1 MADVL
6 DAELDAILK
15 GTSRSFYLSLKQLP
29 SGVRSQLGLLYLLAR
44 TSDTIADSERGS
56 AESRLAALEHYNEY
70 AQGRWEIRLPNSRVS
85 PSYRA

>member
-44 TSDTIADSERGS
+44 TSDTIADSERGFP
-56 AESRLAALEHYNEY
+56 R
-70 AQGRWEIRLPNSRVS
+70 S
-85 PSYRA
+85 PG